1 MKPLKYSSNF
11 QGNLEI
17 PLINCEIN
25 IMVIWSTNCFLFAG
39 TAANQVPTFT
49 ITDTKVSCFSSNF
62 SRGKVWTLEHISR
75 GTILI
80 SV

>member
-49 ITDTKVSCFSSNF
+49 ITDTQF

>member
-49 ITDTKVSCFSSNF
+49 ITDTKF